1 MKIHFFAG
9 PNPPRITVLATGGT
23 IAGQGRNTASP
34 GAPDTYIAGVLSVQ
48 ALLSAVPMLS
58 SVADITAEQIANI
71 DSKDMTIKLW
81 TQLVQRINEL
91 LTHHDVD
98 GIVITHGTDTLEE
111 TAYFLHLT
119 VKNKKPVVLTA
130 AMRPAT
136 ALSAD
141 GPANLFS
148 AVVVAASNAAFGQGV
163 LVVINN
169 QIYTALDVTKTNTY
183 SVDTFRSN
191 EFGALGWVQGNQ
203 ARFQRS
209 IFGMHRN
216 TTESRFNIDKWSEW
230 PLVEIVMSYTEPSRT
245 IIDALIN
252 KGVKGLVIA
261 GTGNGTVHKS
271 LEEAARVAVNRGIAV
286 VRSSRVCYG
295 HVTHDTYDDQVGFL
309 SAGTL
314 NPWKARVLLMLILA
328 EGITD
333 RAARQKIFDE
343 Y

>member
-1 MKIHFFAG
+1 
-9 PNPPRITVLATGGT
+9 LATGGT
-23 IAGQGRNTASP
+23 IAGEGRDA
-34 GAPDTYIAGVLSVQ
+34 GAPDAYRAGVLSVH
-48 ALLSAVPMLS
+48 ALLTAVPMLS
-58 SVADITAEQIANI
+58 NVAHVQAEQIANI
-71 DSKDMTIKLW
+71 DSKDMTIELW
-81 TQLVQRINEL
+81 KKLVQRVNQL
-91 LTHHDVD
+91 LESDAVH

-141 GPANLFS
+141 GPVNLLN
-148 AVVVAASNAAFGQGV
+148 ATVVAASKKSIGQGV

-169 QIYTALDVTKTNTY
+169 QIYSAHDVTKTNTY

-203 ARFQRS
+203 AHFQRS
-209 IFGMHRN
+209 ITGMHTN
-216 TTESRFNIDKWSEW
+216 TTESQFNIDQWSE
-230 PLVEIVMSYTEPSRT
+230 LSSVEIIMSYAAPSRAT
-245 IIDALIN
+245 IDAFAA
-252 KGVKGLVIA
+252 KGVKGIVIA
-261 GTGNGTVHKS
+261 GTGDGTIHSS
-271 LEEAARVAVNRGIAV
+271 LEEAAVDAVKKGIAV

-314 NPWKARVLLMLILA
+314 NPWKARVLLMLILT

-333 RAARQKIFDE
+333 YARRQGFFDN